1 MPTDR
6 GIIFSAPMVLALL
19 AGKKRQTRRLA
30 TSPLRRTQIGDR
42 LYVRECAQEVGEG
55 YLVIYRADY
64 PACVPA
70 HFENVPTLEEI
81 KSPWRPSIHMPRRW
95 SRLTLIVTDV
105 RREPLQAISATDAM
119 AEGIERDGRLWRDYR
134 GGDAIMDPRA
144 SFRSLW
150 ESLHDADGQRWEDNP
165 DLVAL
170 TFDVRPG
177 NIDRLEP

>member
-1 MPTDR
+1 MADR

-19 AGKKRQTRRLA
+19 AGRKTQTRRLA
-30 TSPLRRTQIGDR
+30 TSPLRRAQIGDR
-42 LYVRECAQEVGEG
+42 LYVRETAQEVGEG

-70 HFENVPTLEEI
+70 HFENVPALDEI
-81 KSPWRPSIHMPRRW
+81 KTPWRPSIHMPRRW

-105 RREPLQAISATDAM
+105 RTEALDDISGADAL
-119 AEGIERDGRLWRDYR
+119 AEGIPWASDRTINCPSDELDARQRFRDLWD
-134 GGDAIMDPRA
+134 
-144 SFRSLW
+144 
-150 ESLHDADGQRWEDNP
+150 SLHTAEGERWCDSPEI
-165 DLVAL
+165 VAL